1 MECNFYEYGF
11 TNLLNKLNKYDGLR
25 ALNNGESFKGNLGTI
40 NIQVVFNL

>member
-40 NIQVVFNL
+40 NIQVVLNL